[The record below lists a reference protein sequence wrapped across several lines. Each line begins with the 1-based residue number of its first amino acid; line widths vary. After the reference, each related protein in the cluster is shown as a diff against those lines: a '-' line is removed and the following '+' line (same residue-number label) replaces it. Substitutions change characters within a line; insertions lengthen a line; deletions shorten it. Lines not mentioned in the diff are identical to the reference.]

1 MRGKPTYGGYGQ
13 SFQGLIPAHAGKT
26 AEAAYSRVK
35 SWAHPRACG
44 ENSFFFRCLL
54 RGVGSSPRMRG
65 KPGGSLSHAETGRLI
80 PAHAGKTT
88 PQRWEHSQVRA
99 HPRACGENT
108 ACLMGRRIP
117 WGSSPRMRG
126 KRCRLAIRRTKVG
139 LIPAHAGKTLTPD
152 APCLW
157 SEAHPRACG
166 ENCPEAVPVD
176 NVLGSSPRMRGK
188 LNGQFVSRNALGL
201 IPAHAGKTMSSGVV
215 FTAWGAHP
223 RACGENG
230 TTGSGLFLF
239 RGSSPRMRG
248 KQHLRI
254 RDQLSNGLIPAHAG
268 KTPYA
273 VRQHEELG
281 AHPRACGENF
291 TLSRPRLISSGS
303 SPRMR
308 GKRVK
313 PSNTAGESGLI
324 PAHAGKTLIAALP
337 TIIQKAHPRACGEN
351 VFHDVPPFLPEG
363 SSPRM
368 RGKLDSSFS
377 AVCLWR
383 LIPAH
388 AGKTSVRSMFAP
400 VAWAHPRA
408 CGENVFGDGHTR
420 GGVGSSPRMRG
431 KRMTQASH
439 LSSPGL
445 IPAHAGKT

>member
-1 MRGKPTYGGYGQ
+1 MRGKQTVKVKVGAETGLIPAHAGKTLVYRRFFIRSRAHPRACGENRDGRGHPPHSAGSSPRMRGKPTYGGYGQ

-248 KQHLRI
+248 K
-254 RDQLSNGLIPAHAG
+254 
-268 KTPYA
+268 
-273 VRQHEELG
+273 
-281 AHPRACGENF
+281 
-291 TLSRPRLISSGS
+291 RPTR
-303 SPRMR
+303 
-308 GKRVK
+308 
-313 PSNTAGESGLI
+313 
-324 PAHAGKTLIAALP
+324 
-337 TIIQKAHPRACGEN
+337 
-351 VFHDVPPFLPEG
+351 
-363 SSPRM
+363 
-368 RGKLDSSFS
+368 
-377 AVCLWR
+377 
-383 LIPAH
+383 
-388 AGKTSVRSMFAP
+388 FAS
-400 VAWAHPRA
+400 
-408 CGENVFGDGHTR
+408 TK
-420 GGVGSSPRMRG
+420 S
-431 KRMTQASH
+431 
-439 LSSPGL
+439 
-445 IPAHAGKT
+445 